1 MSSALWL
8 VTVSAGVALYV
19 LACFVGPD
27 GPAEAAQLHHDQAMP
42 RRHAMGER
50 PWELGKPSE
59 PGGSAAPRVF
69 EERDVHAASCLSSS
83 VINAAPKEC
92 SAVLSP
98 GWVGIGRN
106 LAIGSVVCSRAI
118 SERSQMNA
126 WAHFLYFELRD
137 QKLERMRR
145 RTEDRRLTCT
155 SDSFLLCR
163 AMRGPR

>member
-1 MSSALWL
+1 MSWLALWGQMDRPRRL
-8 VTVSAGVALYV
+8 VCIMIKPCHA
-19 LACFVGPD
+19 
-27 GPAEAAQLHHDQAMP
+27 AMP
-42 RRHAMGER
+42 WGKG
-50 PWELGKPSE
+50 LGSLGNCQCNG
-59 PGGSAAPRVF
+59 PGGIAAPRVF

-106 LAIGSVVCSRAI
+106 LAIGSVVGSRAI

-126 WAHFLYFELRD
+126 WAHFLHFELRN
-137 QKLERMRR
+137 QKSERMRR